1 VSRCGFRGRCEP
13 PGAMTASHDT
23 RLRGTMYSRPSL
35 LFLGAAA
42 LVGTQLGVGI
52 IVREQQ

>member
-1 VSRCGFRGRCEP
+1 
-13 PGAMTASHDT
+13 MTASHDT